1 MPPQSLFI
9 PIAMNNKPTFEKTF
23 EADSINLL
31 DLQNFTGDLELIAH
45 DENTIKVEIYASVR
59 SIFTFY
65 IYSDPLLE
73 FDFDTHDLRFEQSGD
88 TFSVYAKP
96 RYFNVFN
103 WFNFQSTSFRIYI
116 PTRLSSQTK
125 TFGGD
130 VSLKGIGGNH
140 FFETWGGKIL
150 AQNTVGNLKG
160 KTMGGKIELISCQ
173 GSIDVSTMGGN
184 IFVANNQAD
193 IRLDTKGGNMLVQN
207 HKGSINGSSW
217 GGKIEAFGVE
227 GSFECHTLGGNIRLN
242 DIHGNIGVST
252 KGGNIFADIQ
262 SLHQYA
268 WFDTSGGNIKITMP
282 LNQPMNLDVSGS
294 RIQLP
299 PLSDF
304 KGLMTNDTIHG
315 TILGGGPTVSVK
327 TLGGKIKIRENNQP
341 YEPIRPT
348 DTTVKDAH
356 KTNINLE
363 KKPVD
368 SPKAT
373 FLTSVNQFDTVDRP
387 KPFGLKPP
395 YDLGFSVIFCLLV
408 GYGITSIAYF
418 TLEILGQ
425 WQIDFSAIQ
434 PDMVLLTT
442 AAGLSATLACYIF
455 LTFIEPK
462 IPLDEVKF
470 LPLMGCA
477 FASSEIIQWSILQ
490 TNVWAFSVP
499 MAMYFYLALPAF
511 ISWAFLYYW
520 FQHRNINRKISE
532 KEYQLLNLEKLKSK
546 AQLDALEAKI
556 NPHFLYNA
564 LNSIAGLIHEQPNQ
578 AEEMTIQLSKLF
590 RYTTGR
596 TEESFHTLF
605 DELEIIRAYL
615 SIEEVRFGH
624 RLSYTIACDE
634 SLYSQQIP
642 RFLLQPLVENA
653 IKHGISKIAEKGI
666 IEVTIKQDNDL
677 LTIQIQDNGP
687 DFAETLGGGFGL
699 RSVKEKLKLLYSNK
713 ASLELKNNPKIIEIL
728 IMNQ

>member
-1 MPPQSLFI
+1 
-9 PIAMNNKPTFEKTF
+9 
-23 EADSINLL
+23 
-31 DLQNFTGDLELIAH
+31 
-45 DENTIKVEIYASVR
+45 
-59 SIFTFY
+59 
-65 IYSDPLLE
+65 
-73 FDFDTHDLRFEQSGD
+73 
-88 TFSVYAKP
+88 
-96 RYFNVFN
+96 
-103 WFNFQSTSFRIYI
+103 
-116 PTRLSSQTK
+116 
-125 TFGGD
+125 
-130 VSLKGIGGNH
+130 
-140 FFETWGGKIL
+140 
-150 AQNTVGNLKG
+150 
-160 KTMGGKIELISCQ
+160 
-173 GSIDVSTMGGN
+173 
-184 IFVANNQAD
+184 
-193 IRLDTKGGNMLVQN
+193 
-207 HKGSINGSSW
+207 
-217 GGKIEAFGVE
+217 
-227 GSFECHTLGGNIRLN
+227 
-242 DIHGNIGVST
+242 
-252 KGGNIFADIQ
+252 
-262 SLHQYA
+262 
-268 WFDTSGGNIKITMP
+268 MP

-373 FLTSVNQFDTVDRP
+373 FSTPVNQFDMVDRP

-418 TLEILGQ
+418 TLEILGK

-653 IKHGISKIAEKGI
+653 IKHGISKIAENGI
-666 IEVTIKQDNDL
+666 IEINIKQDNDL

-687 DFAETLGGGFGL
+687 DFSETLGGGFGL
-699 RSVKEKLKLLYSNK
+699 RSVKEKLKLLYGNK
-713 ASLELKNNPKIIEIL
+713 ASLELKIIPKSSKL
-728 IMNQ
+728 LS